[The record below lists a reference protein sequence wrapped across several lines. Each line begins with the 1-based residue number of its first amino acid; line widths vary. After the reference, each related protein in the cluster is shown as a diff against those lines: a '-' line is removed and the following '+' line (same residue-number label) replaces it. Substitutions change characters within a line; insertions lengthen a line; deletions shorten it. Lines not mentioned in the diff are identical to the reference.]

1 MDAVV
6 LYKPKE
12 YKNLLLFGA
21 GKSVSIFGTSIYSFA
36 IGLYVLELTGS
47 ALNFATTIMLGIIPM
62 VLISPVAGVVAD
74 RIPKKWLVVGMDLA
88 NGCLFFVLYLM
99 AIRGQFNLM
108 VIYVSTVVLNILT
121 TFFGIGIEAAKPNLV
136 MPDKRVKLNALGKL
150 IDSSAAILAPVMG
163 GMIYAILS
171 IEVFILIN
179 SVSFILSAL
188 SEWFIDYDFYTTQ
201 NQGRENPKTKTSF
214 RKDLLEG
221 GRYFFASKGLMEL
234 FYIFVS
240 LNFLLGF
247 SVNVP
252 GPYIMNQLLKLPS
265 EAFGLICALFPVG
278 LIIGTL
284 TVEWW
289 MKRFKFKSLLI
300 VMNGFIALIASFI
313 GLPTLFSPQLSS
325 EFYVIYYGCIHL
337 LMGISIAYVDVPIMT
352 ILQDEIPEALRGRV
366 LSLIMSLVKV
376 VLPVAL
382 ILSGYMINRIPLALI
397 PIMGSSLALVYS
409 VFLLIQYKRAVKS
422 ES

>member
-1 MDAVV
+1 MDAIISF
-6 LYKPKE
+6 KPKE
-12 YKNLLLFGA
+12 YRNLVLFGA

-88 NGCLFFVLYLM
+88 NGCLFFVLYGL
-99 AIRGQFNLM
+99 ALSGHFNLFA
-108 VIYVSTVVLNILT
+108 IYVSTVLLNVLT

-150 IDSSAAILAPVMG
+150 IDSSAAILAPILG
-163 GMIYAILS
+163 GMIYAFLS

-179 SVSFILSAL
+179 GVSFILSAL
-188 SEWFIDYDFYTTQ
+188 SEWFIDYGFYSTQDKDQVEGQLKTTF
-201 NQGRENPKTKTSF
+201 K
-214 RKDLLEG
+214 KDLIEG

-234 FYIFVS
+234 FYVFVS

-252 GPYIMNQLLKLPS
+252 GPYIMNQMLKLPS

-284 TVEWW
+284 TVEKW
-289 MKRFKFKSLLI
+289 MKRFKFKALLI
-300 VMNGFIALIASFI
+300 VMNGFIALIASII
-313 GLPTLFSPQLSS
+313 GLPTLFSSQLSTD
-325 EFYVIYYGCIHL
+325 FYIVYYGGIHL

-366 LSLIMSLVKV
+366 LSLLMSLVKV

-382 ILSGYMINRIPLALI
+382 ILSGYMINRIPLVFI
-397 PIMGSSLALVYS
+397 PIIGSSIAFGYS
-409 VFLLIQYKRAVKS
+409 LYLLNKFKRAIKS
-422 ES
+422 V